1 MDATTIAV
9 DLAKHVFEVAI
20 EDGRGQ
26 VVRKRLT
33 RQQFGRLLREHTPAH
48 LVMEACGSAHHW
60 GRTAQAY
67 GHRVR
72 LLPPQ
77 YVRPFVRRQKT
88 DRTDVTGLLDA
99 GQRSEMPTV
108 AVKTVA
114 QQEILALHRV
124 RTQWMTTRTA
134 RINTLHGL
142 LAEYG
147 VTFAAGVRQVGRRAG
162 QVLADPDTPIPL
174 SLRRALLTLLEE
186 IRDLERRAE
195 AVERELRAAATND
208 PVIERLQSIPG
219 VGLLTATALV
229 GSVGH
234 IQGFK
239 RPRRFAS
246 WLGLTPRE
254 YSSGSHR
261 SLGHITKAGDGYLR
275 RLLVHGA
282 RAVLAAARRSAASH
296 RPLAAL
302 QQWAVQVSERRGP
315 NRATVALANKLAR
328 IIWAVWTRDQVFTGR
343 PTAA

>member
-1 MDATTIAV
+1 
-9 DLAKHVFEVAI
+9 
-20 EDGRGQ
+20 
-26 VVRKRLT
+26 
-33 RQQFGRLLREHTPAH
+33 
-48 LVMEACGSAHHW
+48 MEACGSAHYW

-67 GHRVR
+67 GHRVQ

-99 GQRSEMPTV
+99 RQRSEMPTV

-114 QQEILALHRV
+114 QQAVLALHRV
-124 RTQWMTTRTA
+124 RAQWMATRTA
-134 RINTLHGL
+134 RINALHGL
-142 LAEYG
+142 LAEHG
-147 VTFAAGVRQVGRRAG
+147 VTFAAGVRQLGRRAG
-162 QVLADPDTPIPL
+162 QLLADPDTPIPL

-195 AVERELRAAATND
+195 EVERELRAAAHND
-208 PVIERLQSIPG
+208 PVMERLQSIPG

-234 IQGFK
+234 IHGFK
-239 RPRRFAS
+239 RARQFAS

-282 RAVLAAARRSAASH
+282 RAVLAAARRRAASQ
-296 RPLAAL
+296 RPIGAL
-302 QQWAVQVSERRGP
+302 QHWALQLAERRGP

-328 IIWAVWTRDQVFTGR
+328 IVWAVWTRDQVFTGR
-343 PTAA
+343 PIAA

>member
-20 EDGRGQ
+20 EDARGQ
-26 VVRKRLT
+26 VSRRRLT
-33 RQQFGRLLREHTPAH
+33 RQQFARFLRDHTPAQ
-48 LVMEACGSAHHW
+48 LVMEACGSAHYW

-67 GHRVR
+67 GHRVQ

-99 GQRSEMPTV
+99 RQRSEMPTV

-114 QQEILALHRV
+114 QQEVLALHRV
-124 RTQWMTTRTA
+124 RAQWMATRTA

-142 LAEYG
+142 LAEHG
-147 VTFAAGVRQVGRRAG
+147 VTFAAGVRQLGRRAG
-162 QVLADPDTPIPL
+162 QLLADPDTPIPL

-195 AVERELRAAATND
+195 AVERELRAVAHSD
-208 PVIERLQSIPG
+208 PAMERLQSIPG

-229 GSVGH
+229 GSVGQIH
-234 IQGFK
+234 GFK
-239 RPRRFAS
+239 RARRFAS

-282 RAVLAAARRSAASH
+282 RAVLAAARRRAASQ
-296 RPLAAL
+296 RPLGAL
-302 QQWAVQVSERRGP
+302 QHWAVQLAERRGP

-328 IIWAVWTRDQVFTGR
+328 IVWAVWTRDQVFTGR
-343 PTAA
+343 PIAA

>member
-20 EDGRGQ
+20 EDARGQ
-26 VVRKRLT
+26 VSRRRLT
-33 RQQFGRLLREHTPAH
+33 RQQFARFLRDHTPAQ
-48 LVMEACGSAHHW
+48 LVMEACGSAHYW

-67 GHRVR
+67 GHRVQ

-99 GQRSEMPTV
+99 RQRSEMPTV

-114 QQEILALHRV
+114 QQEVLALHRV
-124 RTQWMTTRTA
+124 RAQWMATRTA

-142 LAEYG
+142 LAEHG
-147 VTFAAGVRQVGRRAG
+147 VTFAAGVRQLGRRAG
-162 QVLADPDTPIPL
+162 QLLADPDTPIPL

-195 AVERELRAAATND
+195 AVERELRAVAHSD
-208 PVIERLQSIPG
+208 PAMERLQSIPG

-234 IQGFK
+234 IQGFT
-239 RPRRFAS
+239 RARRFAS

-282 RAVLAAARRSAASH
+282 RAVLAAARRRAASQ
-296 RPLAAL
+296 RPLGAL
-302 QQWAVQVSERRGP
+302 QRWAVQLAERRGP

-328 IIWAVWTRDQVFTGR
+328 IVWAVWTRDQVFTGR
-343 PTAA
+343 PITA

>member
-1 MDATTIAV
+1 
-9 DLAKHVFEVAI
+9 VAI

-26 VVRKRLT
+26 VSRRRLT
-33 RQQFGRLLREHTPAH
+33 RQQFARFLRDHTPAQ
-48 LVMEACGSAHHW
+48 LVMEACGSAHYW

-67 GHRVR
+67 GHRVQ

-99 GQRSEMPTV
+99 RQRSEMPTV

-124 RTQWMTTRTA
+124 RAQWMATRTA

-142 LAEYG
+142 LAEHG
-147 VTFAAGVRQVGRRAG
+147 VTFAAGVRQLGRRAG
-162 QVLADPDTPIPL
+162 PLLADPDTPIPL
-174 SLRRALLTLLEE
+174 RLRRALLTLLEE

-195 AVERELRAAATND
+195 AVERELRAVAHHD
-208 PVIERLQSIPG
+208 PVMERLQSIPG

-234 IQGFK
+234 IHGFT
-239 RPRRFAS
+239 RARRFAS

-282 RAVLAAARRSAASH
+282 RAVLAAARRRAASH
-296 RPLAAL
+296 RPLGAL
-302 QQWAVQVSERRGP
+302 QHWAVQLAERRGP

-328 IIWAVWTRDQVFTGR
+328 IVWAVWTRDQVFTGR
-343 PTAA
+343 PIAA